1 MFEKP
6 SSIPTP
12 SSSYGRRQF
21 ESETVSFVE
30 KYAAHFYPRRG
41 LVRID
46 ESKPNMEAAMAAL
59 LNPVYNSLRKYGK
72 TEFEIEISIKA
83 EGSVT
88 KRPVGYEKVKEEWK
102 TKNELWRNDAA
113 FSKHRGAL

>member
-1 MFEKP
+1 MLPPCGYACNLYVNSGMLMDQDETEEIVQP
-6 SSIPTP
+6 SRTMPE
-12 SSSYGRRQF
+12 GF
-21 ESETVSFVE
+21 
-30 KYAAHFYPRRG
+30 
-41 LVRID
+41 D
-46 ESKPNMEAAMAAL
+46 EVEAAMAAL